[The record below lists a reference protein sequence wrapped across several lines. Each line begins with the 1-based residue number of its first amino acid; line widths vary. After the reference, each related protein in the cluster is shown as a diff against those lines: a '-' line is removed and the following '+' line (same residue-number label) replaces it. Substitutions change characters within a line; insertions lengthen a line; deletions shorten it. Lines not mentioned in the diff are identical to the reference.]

1 MEAPAEECSAAVAA
15 AARVEALYASLPGGY
30 DVDKEAATYDDNL
43 TYGEMATAD
52 LALLCQRVRLE
63 PCPLVWQATCSR
75 LTDPQ
80 QVPRHA
86 ELDFV
91 DLGSGIGKMVLA
103 AAAVFRSAAG
113 YEIAPER
120 AAVAAAALARLGAD
134 GAAAGCCS
142 CSRCATL

>member
-1 MEAPAEECSAAVAA
+1 
-15 AARVEALYASLPGGY
+15 
-30 DVDKEAATYDDNL
+30 
-43 TYGEMATAD
+43 
-52 LALLCQRVRLE
+52 
-63 PCPLVWQATCSR
+63 
-75 LTDPQ
+75 
-80 QVPRHA
+80 VPRHA

-120 AAVAAAALARLGAD
+120 AAVAADALARLGTG

-142 CSRCATL
+142 ASLYTTC